1 MISTFKRFY
10 RKKSRLYKKQYGWQ
24 LSVLSGNIVTA
35 LVGVQKLFA
44 MDLLENINN
53 FRSTNVGS
61 YHCCRMRA
69 LSKVCLYFFSGS
81 CIAKQMAHGLSLQC
95 RYSWSSGCR
104 KWSVRIFD
112 SGSNFDIIWSKN
124 KHLCGR
130 LPFLMLLFFHP
141 TIIGPPAFKEPIPEI
156 V

>member
-1 MISTFKRFY
+1 MEAKCLIWKHSNSFGRSAETVCH
-10 RKKSRLYKKQYGWQ
+10 G
-24 LSVLSGNIVTA
+24 
-35 LVGVQKLFA
+35 FA
-44 MDLLENINN
+44 GKYHNN

-69 LSKVCLYFFSGS
+69 LSKVCFSGS
-81 CIAKQMAHGLSLQC
+81 CIAKQMVHGLSLQC
-95 RYSWSSGCR
+95 RYTWSSGCR
-104 KWSVRIFD
+104 KWSMRIFD